1 VRALHNL
8 LLSEFKKFKR
18 KKIFF
23 LGILAAF
30 VFPLF
35 NAVLL
40 SGSDFASFQS
50 GVREDNAFLLL
61 MPLLII
67 LAANLFFVEQDHD
80 TLKNLLSIPVSKD
93 QLVIVKLL
101 VLLLFSFAFQLM
113 GFTVSTVI
121 AIFQDIPL
129 NGFIFQLSLTTAMGI
144 LMWAAALPC
153 IVLVVWFNKSYILSV
168 IIVFFYSLL
177 NYAMRLSEVV
187 LMQPLGLNI
196 GTLMPVPIIF
206 RWLYQF
212 YEPIGEIQTEFYN
225 RFSQY
230 FIAAPVCFGVLLLE
244 AAVCVWLMIWIY
256 RRREI

>member
-1 VRALHNL
+1 MRNL
-8 LLSEFKKFKR
+8 LLSEFNKFKR

-23 LGILAAF
+23 FGILAAF

-40 SGSDFASFQS
+40 SDSDFASFQS

-67 LAANLFFVEQDHD
+67 LAANLFFVEQDND
-80 TLKNLLSIPVSKD
+80 TLKNLLCIPVSKN
-93 QLVIVKLL
+93 QLAMVKLL

-113 GFTVSTVI
+113 GFAVSTVL
-121 AIFQDIPL
+121 AVVQNIPL
-129 NGFIFQLSLTTAMGI
+129 NDFVFQLSLTAATGI
-144 LMWAAALPC
+144 LMWAASLPC

-168 IIVFFYSLL
+168 IIVFFYTLL
-177 NYAMRLSEVV
+177 NYVLHLSDSV
-187 LMQPLGLNI
+187 LMQPLGVNT
-196 GTLMPVPIIF
+196 GTLMPVPLIF

-212 YEPIGEIQTEFYN
+212 NEPIGEIQTAFYN

-230 FIAAPVCFGVLLLE
+230 FAPTSVCFGVLLLE
-244 AAVCVWLMIWIY
+244 STVCICLMIRIY

>member
-1 VRALHNL
+1 MRNL

-18 KKIFF
+18 KKLFF
-23 LGILAAF
+23 FGILAAF
-30 VFPLF
+30 IFPLF

-40 SGSDFASFQS
+40 SDSTFASVQS

-67 LAANLFFVEQDHD
+67 LAANLFFIEQDND
-80 TLKNLLSIPVSKD
+80 TLKNLLCIPISKN
-93 QLVIVKLL
+93 QLVLVKLL
-101 VLLLFSFAFQLM
+101 VLLIFSVAFQLM
-113 GFTVSTVI
+113 GFAVSTAI
-121 AIFQDIPL
+121 AVSQNIPL
-129 NGFIFQLSLTTAMGI
+129 TDFAFQLTLTASSGV

-168 IIVFFYSLL
+168 IIVFFYTLL
-177 NYAMRLSEVV
+177 NYVMHFSDAIM
-187 LMQPLGLNI
+187 MQPLGINA
-196 GTLMPVPIIF
+196 GTLMPVPMIF

-212 YEPIGEIQTEFYN
+212 YTPTGEIQTEFYN

-230 FIAAPVCFGVLLLE
+230 FVPASVCFGVLLLE
-244 AAVCVWLMIWIY
+244 AAVCIYLMIRIY